1 VRRVTLDTS
10 AVGPPGR
17 ARVEAACRGRNV
29 ELVNTTVTDREL
41 EGTNI
46 PPMSGAP
53 LIEIGIWGESRC
65 GEFVWDPEP
74 RSVPETLVIGESR
87 LGQAALGS
95 DESPLLFEIILRV
108 ISNGSF
114 PPPGERD
121 NLSRGHRKQ
130 LRDAMGLEA
139 HTREGRDVMVTND
152 KRAFTSGT
160 DAERFSSAS
169 APRGS
174 APWTSSSTRD
184 TRVA

>member
-1 VRRVTLDTS
+1 MLRVTLDTS
-10 AVGPPGR
+10 AVGPPER

-74 RSVPETLVIGESR
+74 RSVPKTLVIGESR

>member
-1 VRRVTLDTS
+1 MTLDTS
-10 AVGPPGR
+10 AVGPPER

-41 EGTNI
+41 EWTNI
-46 PPMSGAP
+46 PPMSAAP
-53 LIEIGIWGESRC
+53 LFETGVWGESRW
-65 GEFVWDPEP
+65 GEFVWGPGP

-114 PPPGERD
+114 PPPGARD

-130 LRDAMGLEA
+130 LRDAMVLEA
-139 HTREGRDVMVTND
+139 HSREGRDVMVTND
-152 KRAFTSGT
+152 KRAFIRHGRREVL
-160 DAERFSSAS
+160 ERLCA
-169 APRGS
+169 
-174 APWTSSSTRD
+174 TRICTVD
-184 TRVA
+184 EFCYS